1 MQSANILVG
10 PITATT
16 AAFQWGG
23 GSTSFNVAGNF
34 GTLLEVAL
42 QQLGPDKTTWLD
54 INVKTAAGHS
64 NHQLAPGLY
73 RIELAAG
80 TSTGIYVELAR
91 VPA

>member
-1 MQSANILVG
+1 MQSASVMVG
-10 PITATT
+10 PITGTT
-16 AAFQWGG
+16 DSFQWGG
-23 GSTSFNVAGNF
+23 GLTSFNVAGDF
-34 GTLLEVAL
+34 AASLEVAL
-42 QQLGPDKTTWLD
+42 QQLGPDNTTWLD

>member
-1 MQSANILVG
+1 MQSASVMVG

-16 AAFQWGG
+16 DSFQWVGG
-23 GSTSFNVAGNF
+23 LTSFNVAGNF

-42 QQLGPDKTTWLD
+42 RQLGPDATTWLD
-54 INVKTAAGHS
+54 INVKTAAGYS

-91 VPA
+91 VPV